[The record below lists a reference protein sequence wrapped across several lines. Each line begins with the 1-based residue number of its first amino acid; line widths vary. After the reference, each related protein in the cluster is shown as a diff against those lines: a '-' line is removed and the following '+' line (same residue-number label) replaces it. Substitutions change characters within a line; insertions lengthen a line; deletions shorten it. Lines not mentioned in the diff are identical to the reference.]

1 MNLGI
6 GLNNGTGMKDR
17 LAEVKNTIV
26 LFLQAVLLLL
36 VSSACSSEPTST
48 PTIEPALANPT
59 PISSPLPPTPTV
71 DPRPTSTE
79 APDAQG
85 TVQVWL
91 DWTAGEIHAL
101 TRHLNEFRELFPS
114 VQIEIAYHT
123 PDEILESYRIA
134 VLNGSAPDILVGDA
148 SWGRELF
155 AEGLIRNITDR
166 IAPGMIELVHPAA
179 WDSVREA
186 NSTFGLP
193 FSIQGIVLYRNPNIV
208 STPATSVEAIAESLD
223 ELEIENKVGAKVE
236 LGFLYTGAY
245 FSTCGV
251 EFLDLDGKLTMTGRG
266 IECWLRLL
274 RTFGE
279 AGLGTQNSDEDL
291 EAFLAGNSAWLVD
304 GSWQVNDLLDE
315 FGEEGIAIDQ
325 WPMYAAL
332 GRKLAGYAWTRN
344 IYFSPINSN
353 TEFDAAW
360 VFARYLLTEE
370 VQSSIAQDAN
380 GRQLP
385 VLNELSFETR
395 WLQEMMDAMKGNI
408 SIPQE
413 AIYALFSEELEA
425 AAFDVVRRK
434 YDPYWS
440 SEWAMINIV
449 KAHTFWSGNG
459 Q

>member
-1 MNLGI
+1 
-6 GLNNGTGMKDR
+6 MKDR

-26 LFLQAVLLLL
+26 LFLQAVILLL
-36 VSSACSSEPTST
+36 VYSACSSQPTLT
-48 PTIEPALANPT
+48 PTIEPTPANPT
-59 PISSPLPPTPTV
+59 PTSSPLPPTPTA

-79 APDAQG
+79 VPDAQG

-91 DWTAGEIHAL
+91 DWTTGEIQAL
-101 TRHLNEFRELFPS
+101 TQHLNEFRELFPS

-123 PDEILESYRIA
+123 PDEILESYRVA
-134 VLNGSAPDILVGDA
+134 VLDGSAPDILVGDA
-148 SWGRELF
+148 SWGRDLF
-155 AEGLIRNITDR
+155 AEGMIRNITDR
-166 IAPGMIELVHPAA
+166 IAPEMIELVHPVA
-179 WDSVREA
+179 WDGVRKA

-208 STPATSVEAIAESLD
+208 STPATSIEAIAQSLD
-223 ELEIENKVGAKVE
+223 ELEIENKVGANVE

-245 FSTCGV
+245 FSTCEA
-251 EFLDLDGKLTMTGRG
+251 EFLDLDGQLAMTGRD

-274 RTFGE
+274 QTFGE
-279 AGLGTQNSDEDL
+279 AGSGTQNSDEDL

-304 GSWQVNDLLDE
+304 GSWHLDDFLDE
-315 FGEEGIAIDQ
+315 FGEEGIAIDP
-325 WPMYAAL
+325 WPVYAEL

-344 IYFSPINSN
+344 IYFSAINTN

-370 VQSSIAQDAN
+370 VQSSIAQDAK

-385 VLNELSFETR
+385 VLHELSFETR
-395 WLQEMMDAMKGNI
+395 WLQEMMDAMRENI
-408 SIPQE
+408 AIPQE
-413 AIYALFSEELEA
+413 AIYALFSEELEP

-440 SEWAMINIV
+440 SEWAMLNIV
-449 KAHTFWSGNG
+449 KALTFWSGNG